1 MFQLLDWLG
10 RCPTASRHDE
20 RAVAQATSMSLLLG
34 AGLLISLLWLT
45 QVLVRRGMD
54 DGSLPEETD

>member
-1 MFQLLDWLG
+1 
-10 RCPTASRHDE
+10 
-20 RAVAQATSMSLLLG
+20 MSLLLG

-54 DGSLPEETD
+54 DGLLHEETD